1 MNHQT
6 MEKSSID
13 PYRCRVCGASNRCTL
28 ANPRTAAQPCWCF
41 SASIDPAVLKALP
54 LEVRNA
60 ACLCPRCAQIETDVQ
75 SKHDD

>member
-1 MNHQT
+1 MRRQQSLHT
-6 MEKSSID
+6 
-13 PYRCRVCGASNRCTL
+13 R
-28 ANPRTAAQPCWCF
+28 QPCWCF